1 MAGNVVSAQR
11 EFDYDFMGFTYNG
24 VHSIRDLKI
33 YRVSNG
39 SRYDFPLAPTI
50 TDKSMEIPGN
60 DGMYYFNSF
69 HKQRQFTINIAFRD
83 LTETNLRRLRQ
94 LFNGKE
100 VGELIFDETPYK
112 AYAAKITGTPTIKAI
127 CFDEKKAGGGL
138 ERIYRGEGTLQFTC
152 YQPYACTPDWVWEK
166 NGSTFTKNGKCKY
179 DSKYIDKTAID
190 GRLLSHYGEAYQT
203 KNEWSNSSGL
213 FGSTNEQGNK
223 REAPAN
229 NATYVINHGDVPA
242 PFVAKLS
249 SVTIEEGKP
258 FILRVGDNEIEVL
271 EDCDNFEWDSRTGM
285 VSGEV
290 TITGSST
297 KVRRPIDYSGTSC
310 GAIPATGTQITL
322 SGLKASQVQ
331 YKFWYY

>member
-127 CFDEKKAGGGL
+127 CFDETKSGGGL

-152 YQPYACTPDWVWEK
+152 YQPYACTPDWVWVK
-166 NGSTFTKNGKCKY
+166 DGSTFTKSGKCKY
-179 DSKYIDKTAID
+179 DSNYVNGTTID
-190 GRLLSHYGEAYQT
+190 GRLLSQYGDEAYQT
-203 KNEWSNSSGL
+203 KNEWGNASGL
-213 FGSTNEQGNK
+213 FGSTNEQGDVRNV
-223 REAPAN
+223 PAST
-229 NATYVINHGDVPA
+229 ASYVINHGDVPA

-249 SVTIEEGKP
+249 SVSENTT
-258 FILRVGDNEIEVL
+258 LRVGEYEIKVL
-271 EDCDNFEWDSRTGM
+271 EGCDNFEWDSRTGM

-290 TITGSST
+290 NITGSST

-322 SGLKASQVQ
+322 FGLRASQVQ

>member
-60 DGMYYFNSF
+60 DGMYFFNSF

-83 LTETNLRRLRQ
+83 LTEVNLRRLRQ

-100 VGELIFDETPYK
+100 IGELIFDETPYK
-112 AYAAKITGTPTIKAI
+112 VYAAKITGTPTIKAI
-127 CFDEKKAGGGL
+127 CFDEKKTSGGL

-152 YQPYACTPDWVWEK
+152 YMPYAYNPDWTWYK
-166 NGSTFTKNGKCKY
+166 DGDFFAKQTS
-179 DSKYIDKTAID
+179 ID
-190 GRLLSHYGEAYQT
+190 GRKFTNYDNDAYQT
-203 KNEWSNSSGL
+203 KDEWAFSSGL
-213 FGSTNEQGNK
+213 FGAAEQVGEE
-223 REAPAN
+223 RAVPSPA
-229 NATYVINHGDVPA
+229 ASYVVNYGDVPA
-242 PFVAKLS
+242 PFVVKKN
-249 SVTIEEGKP
+249 G
-258 FILRVGDNEIEVL
+258 RVDSGITLKVGEVEIKVL
-271 EDCDNFEWDSRTGM
+271 EDCENLVWDSRTGM
-285 VSGEV
+285 VSATVGE
-290 TITGSST
+290 TI
-297 KVRRPIDYSGTSC
+297 RPINYSGVSC
-310 GAIPATGTQITL
+310 GTIPTGGIEVSL
-322 SGLKASQVQ
+322 SNLTFSQVE

>member
-1 MAGNVVSAQR
+1 MAGIVVSAQR

-60 DGMYYFNSF
+60 DGMYFFNSF

-100 VGELIFDETPYK
+100 IGELIFDETPYK

-127 CFDEKKAGGGL
+127 CFDEKKADGGL

-152 YQPYACTPDWVWEK
+152 YMPYACNPDWVWEK
-166 NGSTFTKNGKCKY
+166 SGESFVK
-179 DSKYIDKTAID
+179 KTSID
-190 GRLLSHYGEAYQT
+190 GRKFTNYNNDAYQT
-203 KNEWSNSSGL
+203 KDEWAFSSGL
-213 FGSTNEQGNK
+213 FGTAAQVGET
-223 REAPAN
+223 RTVPAS
-229 NATYVINHGDVPA
+229 AASYVVNYGDVPA
-242 PFVAKLS
+242 PFVAKKS
-249 SVTIEEGKP
+249 SVTSGTTLK
-258 FILRVGDNEIEVL
+258 VGEVEIKVL
-271 EDCDNFEWDSRTGM
+271 ETCTNLVWDSRTGM
-285 VSGEV
+285 VSATVDGK
-290 TITGSST
+290 I
-297 KVRRPIDYSGTSC
+297 RPVNYSGVSC
-310 GAIPATGTQITL
+310 GTIPTGGIQINLTNL
-322 SGLKASQVQ
+322 NFSQVE

>member
-1 MAGNVVSAQR
+1 MAGNVSSVQR

-112 AYAAKITGTPTIKAI
+112 VYAAKITGTPTIKAI
-127 CFDEKKAGGGL
+127 CFDETKSGGGL

-152 YQPYACTPDWVWEK
+152 YQPYACTPDWVWVK

-179 DSKYIDKTAID
+179 DSNYINGTAID
-190 GRLLSHYGEAYQT
+190 GRLLSQYGSAYQT
-203 KNEWSNSSGL
+203 KNEWSNASGL
-213 FGSTNEQGNK
+213 FGSTNEQGDVRN
-223 REAPAN
+223 APAN
-229 NATYVINHGDVPA
+229 SAAYVINYGDVPA
-242 PFVAKLS
+242 PFIDKLGS
-249 SVTIEEGKP
+249 ISANTT
-258 FILRVGDNEIEVL
+258 LRVGEYEIKVL
-271 EDCDNFEWDSRTGM
+271 EGCTNFEWDSRTGM

-290 TITGSST
+290 NITGSST

>member
-1 MAGNVVSAQR
+1 MAGIVVSAQR
-11 EFDYDFMGFTYNG
+11 EFDYDFIGFTYNG

-60 DGMYYFNSF
+60 DGMYFFNSF

-100 VGELIFDETPYK
+100 IGELIFDETPYK

-127 CFDEKKAGGGL
+127 CFDEKKADGGL

-152 YQPYACTPDWVWEK
+152 YMPYACNPDWTWYK
-166 NGSTFTKNGKCKY
+166 DG
-179 DSKYIDKTAID
+179 DSFVKQTSID
-190 GRLLSHYGEAYQT
+190 GRKFINYKNDAYQT
-203 KNEWSNSSGL
+203 KDEWAFSSGL
-213 FGSTNEQGNK
+213 FGPAALVGEERAVPSST
-223 REAPAN
+223 AS
-229 NATYVINHGDVPA
+229 YVVNYGDVPA
-242 PFVAKLS
+242 PFIAKKS
-249 SVTIEEGKP
+249 SVTSGTTLK
-258 FILRVGDNEIEVL
+258 VGEVEIMVL
-271 EDCDNFEWDSRTGM
+271 ETCTNLVWDSRTGM
-285 VSGEV
+285 VSA
-290 TITGSST
+290 TIDGKT
-297 KVRRPIDYSGTSC
+297 RPVNYSGVSC
-310 GAIPATGTQITL
+310 GTIPTGGIQINLTNL
-322 SGLKASQVQ
+322 RFSQVE